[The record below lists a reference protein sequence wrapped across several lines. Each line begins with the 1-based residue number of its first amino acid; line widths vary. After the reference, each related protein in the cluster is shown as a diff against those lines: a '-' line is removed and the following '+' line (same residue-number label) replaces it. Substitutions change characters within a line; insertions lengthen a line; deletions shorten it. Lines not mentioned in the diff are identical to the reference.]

1 MRFDF
6 TDKVALVTGGASGM
20 GRATAEMFARCGAR
34 VVIGDVNPAAA
45 QVVSTITRAGG
56 EAIFVPADVS
66 VADQVEKLV
75 ATTHSTFGRL
85 DCAFNNA
92 GTLPIGA
99 AIADTEEGRFDH
111 TIAVDL
117 KGVFLCL
124 KYEIRQ
130 MLQSGGG
137 AIVNNASIAGMI
149 ADPGIGPYV
158 AAKHGVIGLTK
169 TAALEY
175 AKHNIRINAL
185 APGLVDTPMTK
196 AWFDD
201 PQIRAALL
209 ANSPM
214 GRPAQPEEM
223 AGIVLFLCSEFS
235 SFATGAVFPI
245 DGAYT
250 AR

>member
-1 MRFDF
+1 MQFDF
-6 TDKVALVTGGASGM
+6 TNKVVIVTGGANGI
-20 GRATAEMFARCGAR
+20 GRATALRFGQAGAK
-34 VVIGDVNPAAA
+34 VVIADLNPAATE
-45 QVVSTITRAGG
+45 VVDAIKHAGG
-56 EAIFVPADVS
+56 EALFVQADVS
-66 VADQVEKLV
+66 VGDEVENLV
-75 ATTHSTFGRL
+75 ATTVQTFGGL
-85 DCAFNNA
+85 HCAFNNA
-92 GTLPIGA
+92 GVLPKAA
-99 AIADTEEGRFDH
+99 AIADLDESDFDR

-117 KGVFLCL
+117 KGVFLCM

-137 AIVNNASIAGMI
+137 AIVNTASIAGLI

-185 APGLVDTPMTK
+185 APGLVATDMTK
-196 AWFDD
+196 PWFDD
-201 PQIRAALL
+201 PNIRSVLL

-214 GRPAQPEEM
+214 GRPSQPEEM
-223 AGIVLFLCSEFS
+223 AGIVLFLCSDFA

-245 DGAYT
+245 DGGYT

>member
-6 TDKVALVTGGASGM
+6 TNKVVLVTGGASGM
-20 GRATAEMFARCGAR
+20 GRATAQMFGRCGAK

-45 QVVSTITRAGG
+45 EVVREIENGG
-56 EAIFVPADVS
+56 GAAVFVKTDVS
-66 VADQVEKLV
+66 VADQVENLI
-75 ATTHSTFGRL
+75 ATTVNTFGRL

-92 GTLPIGA
+92 GTLPAGA
-99 AIADTEEGRFDH
+99 AITETDEAIFDH

-124 KYEIRQ
+124 KYEIQ
-130 MLQSGGG
+130 AMLQSGGG

-175 AKHNIRINAL
+175 ARHSIRVNAL
-185 APGLVDTPMTK
+185 APGLVHTPMTR

-201 PQIRAALL
+201 PAIRAGLL

-214 GRPAQPEEM
+214 GRAAQPEEM
-223 AGIVLFLCSEFS
+223 AGMVLFLCSELA

-245 DGAYT
+245 DGGYT